1 MADDSLAFGELALSR
16 GFLTAEKLERARLA
30 RSRSPVERSLAEICV
45 ELRLLDAPTANAL
58 QRLAAVVRQKP
69 PAEDENG
76 LAGTVLGGCLV
87 IERVGAGSVGTV
99 YRGHHLRLDR
109 EVAIKVLH
117 PRLVRIAGNLERFER
132 EARAAAQLDHPAIVT
147 VHDFLLER
155 GFYFIVMQ
163 FAPGQN
169 LRQVL
174 YQRGPLGARRT
185 IWIATKVLDGLAA
198 AHDRK
203 IVHRDIKPANIMLSR
218 PGPGQEPRVKITDFG
233 LVRLIIPTT
242 GERLSAFGEILGTP
256 QYMSPEQACG
266 GDVDPR
272 SDLYSV
278 GIMMFELLTGRPPF
292 TAKSTIEV
300 LEQQIMNPLP
310 SLRKIEPK
318 TPRALEEVIE
328 KLTCKSPDERF
339 PDARAAIAALEA
351 IPVEETAGYSRRAV
365 EETRDP
371 SKTAPG
377 PPLLDES
384 AIKDLQARLEKS
396 SELSLVAFEGM
407 EEPEPP
413 PPAPAPEDE
422 PVRAIR
428 DAIARGTADAVVPEK
443 LSLLWNEGRDDLIL
457 SLERELLAACPTLP
471 AADFYIGLAWKKR
484 GEWEKARA
492 RLALAIALAPDHLPA
507 RFHLSKVL
515 TELWLVDEAQ
525 TVLEQGTLLVPESAP
540 AALRYA
546 DFLSLVRRDAAASVK
561 AYERAVELAPRRH
574 EVRRRLAE
582 VLFELNRLEEA
593 EAVARE
599 ILEWKDDRATR
610 ELLEKIEAEYR
621 SQLQDSS
628 TERFAP
634 EQSDAKLQAAKDLIV
649 LAKRGGN
656 HQRVVDLATRALEG
670 RKSAGLYV
678 ALGDA
683 HLALGDASS
692 ASKDFESALALEPE
706 SVEAKEG
713 LARARKTM

>member
-16 GFLTAEKLERARLA
+16 GFLTPEKLERARLA
-30 RSRSPVERSLAEICV
+30 RSRSPVERSLADICV

-58 QRLAAVVRQKP
+58 TRLAGVVRHKP
-69 PAEDENG
+69 LAEDENG

-99 YRGHHLRLDR
+99 YRAHHLRLDR

-117 PRLVRIAGNLERFER
+117 PRLVRLAGNLERFER

-155 GFYFIVMQ
+155 GFHFIVMQ

-185 IWIATKVLDGLAA
+185 IWVGSKVLDGLAA

-278 GIMMFELLTGRPPF
+278 GIMLFELLTGRPPF

-310 SLRKIEPK
+310 SLRAIEPK
-318 TPRALEEVIE
+318 TPQALVDVIE
-328 KLTCKSPDERF
+328 KLTAKSPDERYR
-339 PDARAAIAALEA
+339 DARAAIAALDA
-351 IPVEETAGYSRRAV
+351 IPVEETAGYSRRAI

-396 SELSLVAFEGM
+396 SELSLVTFEDM
-407 EEPEPP
+407 EPAEPPAP
-413 PPAPAPEDE
+413 PPAAPEDE

-428 DAIARGTADAVVPEK
+428 DAIARGTAAAVVPEK

-457 SLERELLAACPTLP
+457 SLERELQAACPTLP
-471 AADFYIGLAWKKR
+471 AADFYVGLAWKKR

-525 TVLEQGTLLVPESAP
+525 TVLEQGMLLVPESAP

-561 AYERAVELAPRRH
+561 AYERAIELAPRRH

-582 VLFELNRLEEA
+582 VLFQLNRLEES

-610 ELLEKIEAEYR
+610 ELLDKIEAEYR
-621 SQLQDSS
+621 TQLQDSS

-649 LAKRGGN
+649 LAQRGGN

-683 HLALGDASS
+683 HLALGDSES
-692 ASKDFESALALEPE
+692 ATKDFESALALEPE
-706 SVEAKEG
+706 SVEAKKG
-713 LARARKTM
+713 LTRARGA